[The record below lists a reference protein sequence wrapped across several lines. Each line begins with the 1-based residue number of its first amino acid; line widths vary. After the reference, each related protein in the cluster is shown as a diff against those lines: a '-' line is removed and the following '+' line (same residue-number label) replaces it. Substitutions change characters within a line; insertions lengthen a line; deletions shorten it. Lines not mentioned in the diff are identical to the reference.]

1 MNRPGGGEE
10 TSTGILTI
18 DAKFDGMTVMGG
30 VAVIDQ
36 AALRDAELFANQV
49 DASDFFRNG
58 VFDL

>member
-1 MNRPGGGEE
+1 VNGPWGGEE

-18 DAKFDGMTVMGG
+18 DAKFDGVTVMGG
-30 VAVIDQ
+30 VPVFDQ

-49 DASDFFRNG
+49 DSSDFFRNG